1 MEFNFILKIIGIG
14 VIVAIMGQV
23 LNKTGRDEYSMLVSV
38 SGVIVIIIMLLPKI
52 GKLITDL
59 KSLFDL

>member
-52 GKLITDL
+52 GRLITDL

>member
-52 GKLITDL
+52 GRLITDL
-59 KSLFDL
+59 KSLFNL